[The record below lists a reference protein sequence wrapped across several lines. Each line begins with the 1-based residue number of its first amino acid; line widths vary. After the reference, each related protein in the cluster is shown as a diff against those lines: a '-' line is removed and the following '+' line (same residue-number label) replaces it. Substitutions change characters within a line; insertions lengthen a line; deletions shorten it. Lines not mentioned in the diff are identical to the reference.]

1 MFFVLLVIML
11 QRTASQWQ
19 RKSLTYAYG
28 FEGIGHQLGN
38 PIFEMTSSYPELSQ
52 HYGLLSGLVYTLPY
66 SIAGL
71 YAGQLADK
79 VNRKTMLAVMIFLCG
94 LSQSVTGLVNS
105 FWVFVLMRMLH
116 GAANSATVPLS
127 YSLVTDYVRP
137 ENRTF
142 VNSILNSGAYIGI
155 ALSSLTI
162 LMIDQI
168 GWRSSFNIMGVIGC
182 VIGIVSMFIKEPER
196 GKYAR
201 KVPKVEVDQ
210 KD

>member
-1 MFFVLLVIML
+1 
-11 QRTASQWQ
+11 
-19 RKSLTYAYG
+19 
-28 FEGIGHQLGN
+28 
-38 PIFEMTSSYPELSQ
+38 
-52 HYGLLSGLVYTLPY
+52 
-66 SIAGL
+66 
-71 YAGQLADK
+71 
-79 VNRKTMLAVMIFLCG
+79 MIFLCG

-182 VIGIVSMFIKEPER
+182 VIGIISMFIKEPER

-201 KVPKVEVDQ
+201 KVPKVEVDDQ